1 MTVTDSSAIDS
12 LSTDVLIYGLGADK
26 EFRFVAGTSE
36 TFRDDV
42 YLGDNVGNPKAPVSL
57 LATATSSSR

>member
-36 TFRDDV
+36 TFRDV